1 MSGKYKVKD
10 RALVILKMLQISR
23 WIREVTFQG
32 LFEKRSLMV
41 ELWNNYEKK

>member
-32 LFEKRSLMV
+32 LFGMV
-41 ELWNNYEKK
+41 ELQKIWNNYEKK